1 MGAGN
6 LLLVAAVHGF
16 DQFASGLGTAVLT
29 TYLMR
34 ICKMEFKAAH
44 FAIGSGLMS
53 LGGIVAG
60 ISSGFI
66 ASWLGYGGMF
76 AVSFAIAVPG
86 MLLLFWVP
94 RR

>member
-1 MGAGN
+1 M
-6 LLLVAAVHGF
+6 
-16 DQFASGLGTAVLT
+16 LT

-34 ICKMEFKAAH
+34 ICKSEFKAAH

-60 ISSGFI
+60 VGSGFI
-66 ASWLGYGGMF
+66 ASWLGYSGMF
-76 AVSFAIAVPG
+76 FICFLISIPS

-94 RR
+94 KK

>member
-1 MGAGN
+1 M
-6 LLLVAAVHGF
+6 AAVHGF

-66 ASWLGYGGMF
+66 ASWLGYSGMF

-94 RR
+94 KK